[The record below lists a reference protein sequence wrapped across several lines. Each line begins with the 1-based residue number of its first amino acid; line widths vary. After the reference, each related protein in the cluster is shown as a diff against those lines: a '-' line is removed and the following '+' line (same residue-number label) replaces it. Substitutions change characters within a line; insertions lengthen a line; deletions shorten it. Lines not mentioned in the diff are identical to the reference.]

1 MDISL
6 PSLERER
13 DELLL
18 QVAGLGDLRRGSISS
33 PTRRCGKPACY
44 CAHPGT
50 PGHQGN
56 TQITYK
62 VQGKTVTRSLP
73 TPADRRKAERE
84 IGEYRKFQQWS
95 RAFVEVNEKICRL
108 RPVEEEEEQAASLT
122 AQEKNGRGD
131 PTRSRPRN
139 RTVAGGDLRRPAQES
154 SLGSGSAGDGHASGA
169 APSRRKA
176 ARATAGG
183 ALGGRA

>member
-6 PSLERER
+6 PSLEREG
-13 DELLL
+13 DELLQ

-33 PTRRCGKPACY
+33 PTRHCGKPACH
-44 CAHPGT
+44 CARPGT

-84 IGEYRKFQQWS
+84 IGEYRRFQQWS
-95 RAFVEVNEKICRL
+95 RAFVEANEKICRL
-108 RPVEEEEEQAASLT
+108 RPVEEEEEEQAASLT
-122 AQEKNGRGD
+122 AQGKK
-131 PTRSRPRN
+131 RPRRSN
-139 RTVAGGDLRRPAQES
+139 KKSP
-154 SLGSGSAGDGHASGA
+154 
-169 APSRRKA
+169 KK
-176 ARATAGG
+176 
-183 ALGGRA
+183 

>member
-13 DELLL
+13 DELLQ
-18 QVAGLGDLRRGSISS
+18 QVAGWGDLRRGSISS
-33 PTRRCGKPACY
+33 PTRRCGKPACH
-44 CAHPGT
+44 CARPGT

-84 IGEYRKFQQWS
+84 IGEYRRFQQWS
-95 RAFVEVNEKICRL
+95 RAFVEANEKICRL
-108 RPVEEEEEQAASLT
+108 RPVEEEEEEQAASLT
-122 AQEKNGRGD
+122 AQEKK
-131 PTRSRPRN
+131 RPRC
-139 RTVAGGDLRRPAQES
+139 P
-154 SLGSGSAGDGHASGA
+154 
-169 APSRRKA
+169 RRK
-176 ARATAGG
+176 G
-183 ALGGRA
+183 ALRNAGLASPSLNTLHVTILMRFSISGTLSDKIANTLSREAAAGI

>member
-1 MDISL
+1 MDIPL

-13 DELLL
+13 DELLQ

-33 PTRRCGKPACY
+33 PTRRCGKPACH
-44 CAHPGT
+44 CARPGT

-84 IGEYRKFQQWS
+84 IGEYRRFQQWS
-95 RAFVEVNEKICRL
+95 RAFVEANEKICRL
-108 RPVEEEEEQAASLT
+108 RPVEEEEEEQAASLT
-122 AQEKNGRGD
+122 AQGKK
-131 PTRSRPRN
+131 RPRRSN
-139 RTVAGGDLRRPAQES
+139 KKSP
-154 SLGSGSAGDGHASGA
+154 
-169 APSRRKA
+169 KK
-176 ARATAGG
+176 
-183 ALGGRA
+183 